1 MALWGCQ
8 IDIIRR
14 VKVVPRSRLRGSSP
28 PLRKLLAQLL
38 ALAVLASGLV
48 LFGAG
53 SAAADSWAVEG
64 EENPST
70 FDCDH
75 LYYSNYRSGMEFAN
89 DASGDATIKNT
100 VITKRKTANPVDY
113 WSTSMAMGKDP
124 DDASRTAAIYQD
136 FNTNKIY
143 KHVSGTNTVTDEIVG
158 GATRTAPSGYT
169 WGGITVNPANGM
181 LYGAQNGGTAK
192 NFFAMDLA
200 TGTIT
205 NYTNIADWAPAG
217 TPWRGGTLVPDMFV
231 DNSGG
236 VYVGVFSGSNT
247 YLYRIDFAAR
257 KVELVTK
264 ITGAGTGNGFNNYG
278 MAYFHGSVYLGYYN
292 GNLYKVNPK
301 TGVSVEVGGLAQN
314 NQTGRITSEGGGSWA
329 ITDLAS
335 CAVAPD
341 LTSNIEIEKS
351 ADKKTAKPGD
361 TVTYTVT
368 VKNTGDGAAT
378 GVEVKDD
385 LSGVVDDATYNDDA
399 VARTGGGRAVTQPTY
414 SAATKK
420 LNWRGDIAA
429 GATVT
434 LTYSVTVG
442 KPPKGDKK
450 LTNSA
455 VSEKSNCGEDTA
467 DAACSS
473 EVPVAL
479 LDIKKTASPAKAKP
493 GDKVTYT
500 ITVRNLGEADWKDA
514 AVTDDLT
521 DVVDDARYNLD
532 GKATKADGSRAPGS
546 VSYSSADKKLRYVG
560 TVAKGATITITYTVT
575 VGDPPPGNKKLTNTV
590 VGPDGSNCAAGS
602 KDPDCGTVT
611 PVGGLVI
618 KKTSSKADAKPG
630 DKVTYTLTAENVGG
644 AEAKDVT
651 LTDDLT
657 GVVDDAT
664 YGDDAVARTDGTNT
678 ATQPSYA
685 TATKKLT
692 WTGDIAAGKKVTITY
707 TVTVGKPPKGDK
719 KLTNA
724 VVGPDDSTCP
734 AGGTKADCGTSTPV
748 GVLEIKK
755 SVSRSEAK
763 PGDRVTYTVT
773 VENTGEAA
781 YEGAS
786 FTDDLSGV
794 LDDATWDDVVTRT
807 AGSTAFDADGKTF
820 TWSGD
825 VAKGAKVT
833 VTYRV
838 TVGKPPRGDKKL
850 TNAVTGPEG
859 SNCPAKS
866 TDPDCAKTTE
876 IRSLKIKKTASP
888 KIPRTGGKVT
898 YTVTVENTGTVD
910 YDGATFT
917 DDLTDVL
924 DDATWDDSATA
935 NPGTTAYDATA
946 KTLTWTG
953 DLAVGAKA
961 TVTYTVTVTNAGDKY
976 LRNVVTGD
984 TSGNCP
990 PDSKDPDCRTVLPEP
1005 GLEIKKTSSAKK
1017 AEPGDVITYTV
1028 TVHNKKSTAYKD
1040 ATFTDDLTG
1049 VLDDATW
1056 NDAVTKT
1063 SGTTDYDAAKKAFTW
1078 TGDVAGGATVT
1089 VTYKVTVG
1097 KPPKGDKK
1105 LKNVVVGPDDS
1116 TCEKDSKNGDCSSET
1131 PVGVLE
1137 IKKTVSPAAAKPGQT
1152 VTYTV
1157 TVKNTGEADY
1167 EGAAFTDDLSGVLDD
1182 AAWDDDATATAGTTR
1197 FDEPGEKFHWN
1208 GKVAKGATVTVTYKV
1223 TVGKPPKGD
1232 KKLANAVVGPEGST
1246 CPEGSTDPDCRK
1258 VTPLA
1263 QLEAEKTSSVKQ
1275 VTKGQRVTY
1284 TVTIRNTG
1292 GGDYDGATLTDDLT
1306 GVLDDA
1312 DWNDDA
1318 TATTGTTDF
1327 DRPKLTWTG
1336 DVAKGAT
1343 VTLTYSVTV
1352 HLKGDKKLT
1361 NTVVVPGSN
1370 CEKGSGDPDCETVV
1384 PPKPE
1389 PHGEPRLDIT
1399 KTGAPSP
1406 ATAGGTVGY
1415 TLVIRNTGTA
1425 RYKGAKVSDD
1435 LGGVLDDAS
1444 YNGDARAS
1452 AGRVAFA
1459 APRLTWTGDLA
1470 VGAVATVRYSVTV
1483 HDPLSGDKRLRNTV
1497 TGGDKSNCPLPMP
1510 ARSSRAGR
1518 APIDPDC
1525 STDTRVR
1532 ALKLHKSAEP
1542 AGKVKRGDTVVF
1554 VISATNT
1561 GTADYER
1568 ASFTD
1573 DLANVLDDAAYN
1585 GDARADAGTVRRSG
1599 DSLEWSGP
1607 LAAGETATVT
1617 YSVTVRRDGKGD
1629 GKLRNAVVSTTP
1641 GGNCRT
1647 GEEPGC
1653 RVTPEVTPPVTPP
1666 PPPPVLP
1673 ETGTDRL
1680 WALGAVAALLL
1691 GGAGL
1696 LLAARRRR

>member
-1 MALWGCQ
+1 MS
-8 IDIIRR
+8 
-14 VKVVPRSRLRGSSP
+14 RSRVSGALP
-28 PLRKLLAQLL
+28 PLWKLLAQLL
-38 ALAVLASGLV
+38 TLVVLASGLV
-48 LFGAG
+48 LGGAG
-53 SAAADSWAVEG
+53 SAAADTWTVEG

-70 FDCDH
+70 FGCDR

-89 DASGDATIKNT
+89 DASGDATINNT
-100 VITKRKTANPVDY
+100 VITKRKTSSPPDY

-124 DDASRTAAIYQD
+124 DDTSKVAAFYQD
-136 FNTNKIY
+136 FYTNKIY
-143 KHVSGTNTVTDEIVG
+143 KHVSGTSTVTDEIAG
-158 GATRTAPSGYT
+158 GATRTAPSGHT
-169 WGGITVNPANGM
+169 WGGITADPQSGT
-181 LYGAQNGGTAK
+181 LYGAENGGTYK

-200 TGTIT
+200 TGTTT
-205 NYTNIADWAPAG
+205 NYSNIYDWAPAG
-217 TPWRGGTLVPDMFV
+217 TPWRSGTLVPDMFV
-231 DNSGG
+231 DNGGG

-247 YLYRIDFAAR
+247 YLYRIDFAAK

-278 MAYFHGSVYLGYYN
+278 MAYFNGSVYLGHYN

-301 TGVSVEVGGLAQN
+301 TGVSVEVGGLAQD
-314 NQTGRITSEGGGSWA
+314 NQTGRIKSEGGGSWP

-368 VKNTGDGAAT
+368 VKNSGDGAAS
-378 GVEVKDD
+378 GVEVNDD
-385 LSGVVDDATYNDDA
+385 LSGVVDDATYNNDA
-399 VARTGGGRAVTQPTY
+399 VARTAGAKTAAQPTY
-414 SAATKK
+414 STATKK
-420 LNWRGDIAA
+420 LNWKGDIAA

-434 LTYSVTVG
+434 LTYSVKVG

-455 VSEKSNCGEDTA
+455 VSEKSNCGA
-467 DAACSS
+467 DSVDATCSS
-473 EVPVAL
+473 EVPVAQ
-479 LDIKKTASPAKAKP
+479 LDIKKTASPKKAKP
-493 GDKVTYT
+493 GEKVTYT
-500 ITVRNLGEADWKDA
+500 ITVSNAGEADWKDA
-514 AVTDDLT
+514 TVTDDLT

-532 GKATKADGSRAPGS
+532 GKATKADGSRAPGT

-575 VGDPPPGNKKLTNTV
+575 VGDPPPGNKKLTNTA
-590 VGPDGSNCAAGS
+590 VGPDGSNCAPGS

-618 KKTSSKADAKPG
+618 KKTSSKTDAKPG

-644 AEAKDVT
+644 AEIKDAT

-664 YGDDAVARTDGTNT
+664 YGDDAVARTDGAST
-678 ATQPSYA
+678 ATQPRYSA
-685 TATKKLT
+685 ATKKLT
-692 WTGDIAAGKKVTITY
+692 WSGDIAAGKKVTITY

-724 VVGPDDSTCP
+724 VVGPDDSSCP
-734 AGGTKADCGTSTPV
+734 PGGTKDDCGTSTPV
-748 GVLEIKK
+748 GSLEIKK
-755 SVSRSEAK
+755 TVSKGEVK
-763 PGDRVTYTVT
+763 PGGQVTYTVT

-781 YEGAS
+781 YKDAS

-794 LDDATWDDVVTRT
+794 LDDASWDDVVTKT
-807 AGSTAFDADGKTF
+807 SGSAAFDADKKAF
-820 TWSGD
+820 TWTGD

-838 TVGKPPRGDKKL
+838 TVGKPPKGDKKL
-850 TNAVTGPEG
+850 ANAVVGPDG
-859 SNCPAKS
+859 SNCPQDS
-866 TDPDCAKTTE
+866 TDPDCTKTTK

-888 KIPRTGGKVT
+888 ATPRTGGRIT
-898 YTVTVENTGTVD
+898 YTVTVENTGTAD
-910 YDGATFT
+910 YDGASFT

-935 NPGTTAYDATA
+935 NPGATDFDAA
-946 KTLTWTG
+946 AQTLTWTG

-976 LRNVVTGD
+976 LRNVVSGD
-984 TSGNCP
+984 DSNCP
-990 PDSKDPDCRTVLPEP
+990 PDSKDPDCRKVLPEP
-1005 GLEIKKTSSAKK
+1005 GLEIKKTSSAKT

-1028 TVHNKKSTAYKD
+1028 TVHNKKTTAYD
-1040 ATFTDDLTG
+1040 GATFTDDLTG

-1063 SGTTDYDAAKKAFTW
+1063 SGTTAYDAAKKAFTW

-1105 LKNVVVGPDDS
+1105 LKNTVVGPDDS
-1116 TCEKDSKNGDCSSET
+1116 TCEKDGTNGNCSSET

-1137 IKKTVSPAAAKPGQT
+1137 IKKTATPAAAKPGRT

-1167 EGAAFTDDLSGVLDD
+1167 EGAAFTDDLKGVLDD
-1182 AAWDDDATATAGTTR
+1182 ATWDDDVTATSGTTT
-1197 FDEPGEKFHWN
+1197 FDEAGKKFRWT

-1232 KKLANAVVGPEGST
+1232 GKLTNAVVGPDGST

-1263 QLEAEKTSSVKQ
+1263 RLKAEKTSSVKQ
-1275 VTKGQRVTY
+1275 AAKGKKVTY
-1284 TVTIRNTG
+1284 TVTVKNIG
-1292 GGDYDGATLTDDLT
+1292 EADYDGATLTDDLS

-1318 TATTGTTDF
+1318 TASTGTVDF

-1336 DVAKGAT
+1336 DVAAGEKVT
-1343 VTLTYSVTV
+1343 VTYSVTV

-1361 NTVVVPGSN
+1361 NTVVVPDSN
-1370 CEKGSGDPDCETVV
+1370 CAKGSDDPDCETVV
-1384 PPKPE
+1384 PPKPD
-1389 PHGEPRLDIT
+1389 PRGKPRLDIA
-1399 KTGAPSP
+1399 KTATPSPSP
-1406 ATAGGTVGY
+1406 ATAGGKVSY

-1425 RYKGAKVSDD
+1425 RYTGAKVTDD
-1435 LGGVLDDAS
+1435 LGGVLDDAT
-1444 YNGDARAS
+1444 YNRDARAS
-1452 AGRVAFA
+1452 GGRVSFA
-1459 APRLTWTGDLA
+1459 TPRLTWTGDLA

-1483 HDPLSGDKRLRNTV
+1483 GSPPRGDKRLRNTV

-1510 ARSSRAGR
+1510 GRSLRAGR

-1525 STDTRVR
+1525 STETPVR
-1532 ALKLHKSAEP
+1532 ALLLRKIAEP
-1542 AGKVKRGDTVVF
+1542 GGTVQRGGKVVF

-1561 GTADYER
+1561 GTAGYDR

-1573 DLANVLDDAAYN
+1573 DLSKVLDDAAYN
-1585 GDARADAGTVRRSG
+1585 GDARATAGTVRRSG
-1599 DSLEWSGP
+1599 DRLEWNGP
-1607 LAAGETATVT
+1607 LGAGETVRVT

-1647 GEEPGC
+1647 GAEPGC
-1653 RVTPEVTPPVTPP
+1653 RVTPTVPT

-1680 WALGAVAALLL
+1680 WAFGAIAALLL
-1691 GGAGL
+1691 GGGGL
-1696 LLAARRRR
+1696 VLAARRRR